1 MTFLNTQQ
9 RGAGFDEKKIM
20 EMFDTCFV
28 SDFQYATTAIER
40 QQFKQKGKR
49 SSLSFVTQSQHHCCE
64 LIFAQLIKGATRS
77 KRVLWHEF
85 VYFAVFTWVPHW
97 PKLSNLTLGTVSI
110 RAGTRTQPP
119 PTSNINQ
126 QKYSKVS
133 SKMKQDWCL
142 ETIVWSSLSKTKS
155 RPKTCL
161 FGALMASY
169 R

>member
-1 MTFLNTQQ
+1 MRKKLWKCLILVLSVTSNMLLQLLNDSNLSK
-9 RGAGFDEKKIM
+9 RE
-20 EMFDTCFV
+20 
-28 SDFQYATTAIER
+28 
-40 QQFKQKGKR
+40 KR

-77 KRVLWHEF
+77 KRVLLWHEF

-126 QKYSKVS
+126 QKYSKAS

-155 RPKTCL
+155 RPKISSTNGV
-161 FGALMASY
+161 FNS
-169 R
+169 